1 MPCVAV
7 GVDLVLVATV
17 GVDLI
22 LAAAFGSGYGTS
34 GIGTLDLE
42 LRIVPMSLTSALN
55 FGINGLNSA
64 SVK

>member
-1 MPCVAV
+1 MAV
-7 GVDLVLVATV
+7 GVDLVL
-17 GVDLI
+17 
-22 LAAAFGSGYGTS
+22 AAALGSGYGTS
-34 GIGTLDLE
+34 GIGTLVLE